1 MPSALTP
8 LGLAST
14 SASFFMDSTA
24 FLSSELFFQAVL
36 MVLELKNQAIN
47 QLYVF
52 PQLCVCVLTNL
63 CLTSTDLLSIFHT
76 P

>member
-52 PQLCVCVLTNL
+52 P
-63 CLTSTDLLSIFHT
+63 
-76 P
+76 